1 MSFVVKIEYLAHDE
15 HVLGRFKSLSLA
27 QDFVN
32 LWFQGQITTWILQN
46 TTLIDQYPQ
55 DYAFYKEYYK
65 TIHCQWV
72 NQQQTSE
79 FLIIAESI

>member
-1 MSFVVKIEYLAHDE
+1 MSFVVKIEYLAYDE
-15 HVLGRFKSLSLA
+15 HVLGKFKSLSVA

-32 LWFQGQITTWILQN
+32 LWFQGQTATWILQN

-55 DYAFYKEYYK
+55 DYAFYKGYYK
-65 TIHCQWV
+65 TIHRQWV